1 MTSSPIRF
9 EFIPSSPNTNTTNF
23 SFSQSTLI
31 CSIPSVGNVGQL
43 AADYLITNMPVCRR
57 IGYISC
63 PLILPVIGNDPFSHS
78 HHQEDREEPIIGQ
91 LHLSAEVYHLKQF
104 STETGNENDK
114 NKSYFLIQI
123 RSPIMQHARFA
134 QLFMRWVRDQQF
146 SRCLIL
152 ASANASWRMDSLL
165 LETIS
170 TEQSNNHSDNG
181 EREEVLVGTTSSH
194 LLQRARINIRYKM
207 TSSSTNLSDNGH
219 DDEKSGAS
227 SSSGSSGG
235 SSANKN
241 AWEDSSLVKV
251 VPPMNHSMSTSTSSI
266 TSGENDANDND
277 HVEVGVVHSEEEQK
291 FLTGLRRELIEQA
304 QEHGVH
310 ACMLLVLCNEGDNIP
325 HGVFLAEVVALHVL
339 FAGDVHPMRQIK
351 W

>member
-1 MTSSPIRF
+1 M
-9 EFIPSSPNTNTTNF
+9 
-23 SFSQSTLI
+23 
-31 CSIPSVGNVGQL
+31 
-43 AADYLITNMPVCRR
+43 AVCDR

-63 PLILPVIGNDPFSHS
+63 PLILPVVGNDPFSPNTNS
-78 HHQEDREEPIIGQ
+78 HHHHHHQDIEEPMGQ
-91 LHLSAEVYHLKQF
+91 LHLSAEVYHLKHLHHACDKK
-104 STETGNENDK
+104 TGNETE
-114 NKSYFLIQI
+114 YFLIQI

-134 QLFMRWVRDQQF
+134 QLFMQWVCEQDF

-170 TEQSNNHSDNG
+170 TEQSNNNNSSS

-207 TSSSTNLSDNGH
+207 TSSSTNLSDDG
-219 DDEKSGAS
+219 DEKSGAS
-227 SSSGSSGG
+227 GSSS
-235 SSANKN
+235 AKN

-251 VPPMNHSMSTSTSSI
+251 VPPMNHSMSTSSVTR
-266 TSGENDANDND
+266 GENDDNDDND
-277 HVEVGVVHSEEEQK
+277 HVEQQKVGVVHSEEEQK

-304 QEHGVH
+304 QEQGVH

-325 HGVFLAEVVALHVL
+325 HGIFLAEVVALHVL

-351 W
+351 WRMPSSWRFLYGPPPSSSLY